1 MNMTIEQAKRIL
13 EILAKDEKLEKFSS
27 HVFIDKY
34 IEKFESEYIDLLV
47 EEKEK
52 QKQASK
58 NPTDIFRKVH
68 SQIAIFLSDKQDKLG
83 IRHIDD
89 VKDMN
94 IHYRET
100 YCAEWRFESSK

>member
-13 EILAKDEKLEKFSS
+13 NILAKDEKLEKFSS

-47 EEKEK
+47 EEKE
-52 QKQASK
+52 KQASK

>member
-1 MNMTIEQAKRIL
+1 MTIEQAKRIL
-13 EILAKDEKLEKFSS
+13 DILAKDEKLEKFSS

-47 EEKEK
+47 EEKE
-52 QKQASK
+52 KQASK

-89 VKDMN
+89 VKDMD